1 LDPHDGQ
8 QGQLGVQKSH
18 GQPNEEEES
27 GSPLRFAF
35 TAPGMDE
42 AQIEEQLA
50 ISAPPAPPALG
61 PNNEPA
67 TAQLGNCGVMEE
79 NWASAYDG
87 CYWFGE
93 LWRATQDPAKEW
105 PWGVQVDHGKLYQEG
120 KLCIPSELVPRVI
133 RAHHAAIGHPG
144 VWKLWLHIC
153 HRYAFLPRAK
163 ASKLCR
169 TITQQCGTC
178 QASKEPNLMVHT
190 KVQPTAIPARLGE
203 SIALDIFNLPSVV
216 HHGER
221 HDCMVV
227 AVDRLS
233 GWTVAIPACR
243 KGLQAK
249 KVAQEMW
256 ERWWQ
261 PFGIPATF
269 TSDQGPQFVG
279 AWWRTLCAAM
289 GVRQVYSQAYHHSAN
304 GRAEMAGKTLQ
315 QLLRRLHQEEHLS
328 WVEVLPR
335 AVQQLHDLPGPSC
348 LSPYEVMFG
357 GRMRCMGGIT
367 RQLPNDAPDARYW
380 LEQGQVI
387 DSAVA
392 EKLRTVHQQRLQSLN
407 ETRRPKPT
415 YKVGEK
421 VWLLRP
427 RHVGTDKLQS
437 WWIGPCPV
445 TARRGAES
453 YVVED
458 KPGHERAVH
467 SSQLKPFLEDE
478 FADNPTTLHHFRQ
491 TEEDLTDEVYEW
503 EVDKICGHKTD
514 ESGQLWFLTKWVGFE
529 APTWEPLG
537 NFVHRYSVD
546 WAEYCKEH
554 KVNANVIEHLLGSR
568 AQVRALAAKLGVPVA
583 HTPQTCGGRAESS
596 RNTSQEPPTLICA
609 Q

>member
-1 LDPHDGQ
+1 
-8 QGQLGVQKSH
+8 
-18 GQPNEEEES
+18 
-27 GSPLRFAF
+27 
-35 TAPGMDE
+35 
-42 AQIEEQLA
+42 
-50 ISAPPAPPALG
+50 
-61 PNNEPA
+61 
-67 TAQLGNCGVMEE
+67 MEE
-79 NWASAYDG
+79 DWASAYQQ

-93 LWRATQDPAKEW
+93 LWRDTQDPAKEW

-120 KLCIPSELVPRVI
+120 KLCVPTDLVPRVI

-144 VWKLWLHIC
+144 VWKLWPQIC
-153 HRYAFLPRAK
+153 HRYALPPRAK

-178 QASKEPNLMVHT
+178 QASKEPNFMVNT
-190 KVQPTAIPARLGE
+190 RVQSTAVPARLGE

-216 HHGER
+216 RHGER

-256 ERWWQ
+256 ERWWL
-261 PFGIPATF
+261 PFGIPATV

-315 QLLRRLHQEEHLS
+315 QLLRRLHQEERLN

-335 AVQQLHDLPGPSC
+335 AVQQLHDLPGPSG
-348 LSPYEVMFG
+348 LSPYEVVFE
-357 GRMRCMGGIT
+357 GRVRCVGGIPG
-367 RQLPNDAPDARYW
+367 QLPKEAPDARDW
-380 LEQGQVI
+380 LEQGQRI

-407 ETRRPKPT
+407 EARRPKPT
-415 YKVGEK
+415 YKVGDK

-445 TARRGAES
+445 VARRGADS

-467 SSQLKPFLEDE
+467 SSQLKPSLEDE
-478 FADNPTTLHHFRQ
+478 FADNPTPLHYFRQ
-491 TEEDLTDEVYEW
+491 TEVDLTDEVDEW
-503 EVDKICGHKTD
+503 EVDKICQHKVD
-514 ESGQLWFLTKWVGFE
+514 EAGQL
-529 APTWEPLG
+529 
-537 NFVHRYSVD
+537 
-546 WAEYCKEH
+546 
-554 KVNANVIEHLLGSR
+554 
-568 AQVRALAAKLGVPVA
+568 
-583 HTPQTCGGRAESS
+583 
-596 RNTSQEPPTLICA
+596 
-609 Q
+609 